1 MPPLPEATECTVNG
15 VKDFIPE
22 LNDESVQ
29 GDYQENRH
37 YCRYHAAK
45 LGTIPTKP
53 SITAVISD
61 QFTSAAEAGF
71 IISRAPPTRVAI
83 FPLENA
89 LGFFSSTSFFLNIVK
104 RVIGLNKL

>member
-37 YCRYHAAK
+37 YCRYHGCKARDNPDKAINY
-45 LGTIPTKP
+45 G
-53 SITAVISD
+53 SD
-61 QFTSAAEAGF
+61 F
-71 IISRAPPTRVAI
+71 
-83 FPLENA
+83 
-89 LGFFSSTSFFLNIVK
+89 
-104 RVIGLNKL
+104 